1 MWISNIDFLYNIK
14 LGLFLLVNIIGN
26 GVVFINGATIKEASS
41 CTSYPCL
48 IFDEPF
54 DTFDFKTWR
63 HWNTAAATGNNEFQY
78 YANNRSNSFV
88 KEGRLHL
95 KATLTNNTFDD
106 QFLSSGTLDLWAAN
120 KCTSN
125 RNNQGCYLKGTEEII
140 VKPIKSAAITTERS
154 FSFRYGKLEVSAKM
168 PKGDWL
174 WPAVWLMP
182 EHDEY
187 GKWPA
192 SGEIDLI
199 ESRGNVNLVDD
210 DKASTHVGN
219 KRILQSLHWG
229 PYYPLNGQPYTMA
242 KTNKKTGSFSDS
254 FHKFTLD
261 WTPDSLEFYI
271 DSHCTLN
278 VSRKD
283 QSFWQLAKFPNYLDN
298 PWEGGSNIAP
308 FDKDFSIILNLAVG
322 GTNNYF
328 HPSYKPSPPWK
339 SGNGKAQTE
348 FWNAKDQWLPT
359 WEDPTLQIDYIKVWK
374 KENN

>member
-1 MWISNIDFLYNIK
+1 MMAYSTIDL
-14 LGLFLLVNIIGN
+14 LVVLFLGTAAITGIY
-26 GVVFINGATIKEASS
+26 GATVKEPSS

-54 DTFDFKTWR
+54 DTFDHKTWR
-63 HWNTAAATGNNEFQY
+63 HWNTAAATGNHEFQY

-88 KEGRLHL
+88 KEGRLNL

-106 QFLSSGTLDLWAAN
+106 EFLTSGTLDLWAAN

-125 RNNQGCYLKGTEEII
+125 RDNQGCYLKGTEEVII
-140 VKPIKSAAITTERS
+140 KPIKSAAITTERS

-174 WPAVWLMP
+174 WPAFWLMP
-182 EHDEY
+182 THDEY

-199 ESRGNVNLVDD
+199 EARGNVQLTDD
-210 DKASTHVGN
+210 DEAKTHVGN

-242 KTNKKTGSFSDS
+242 KTNKKIGSFSDS
-254 FHKFTLD
+254 FHKYTLD

-278 VSRKD
+278 VTKKD
-283 QSFWQLAKFPNYLDN
+283 QSFWQLAKFPDYLDN
-298 PWEGGSNIAP
+298 PWEGGTNLAP
-308 FDKDFSIILNLAVG
+308 FDKEFSIIINLAVG
-322 GTNNYF
+322 GTNGYF

-339 SGNGKAQTE
+339 STDFKAQTE
-348 FWNAKDQWLPT
+348 FWNARDQWFST
-359 WEDPTLQIDYIKVWK
+359 WEDPVFQIDYIKVWK
-374 KENN
+374 KEKN